1 MTDCCSAAIKFLK
14 AGVAVGQNG
23 RSNLCELV
31 DLGVGLLV
39 EKENKKFQIAGQKSA
54 CHSTNFMG
62 EK

>member
-1 MTDCCSAAIKFLK
+1 M
-14 AGVAVGQNG
+14 GQNG
-23 RSNLCELV
+23 RSNLYELV
-31 DLGVGLLV
+31 DLGDGLLV